1 VTIAVFVLVVGLL
14 ASPLLRSS
22 AWAAS
27 TPPPPPVSGQFDAL
41 TYNVA
46 GLPEALSGSEPATN
60 TPLISPLLNDYDL
73 VLVQEDW
80 ENPDPPIPGL
90 SVYHHLLIA
99 DATHPYLSD
108 PAPVPL
114 GSDPRRPTALVSDGL
129 NRLSDFP
136 FGELTREMWP
146 NCFGGI
152 DQSDGGAGDCL
163 SQKGFSMARTE
174 FAPGIVIDVYNL
186 HAEAGSK
193 PLDIQ
198 YSAEDFDVLGD
209 YIVANSAGRP
219 VIVGGDYNLHTD
231 EVGDGAVFDEF
242 LAATGATDVC
252 AAIDCGDDDDRI
264 DKFVFR
270 DGAGIDLE
278 PLTHN
283 FEVDKFKRADGE
295 PLSDHD
301 ALAVTFAWTLD
312 PAFTDVPTSH
322 SFFGEIGWLS
332 NLGLTSGYGD
342 GTFRP
347 GATTPRQDVAA
358 LLHRY
363 AERLGLAD
371 AADAGECTTAPFPDV
386 PADHPRCREI
396 AWMVDEGISAGYGDG
411 TFRPDART
419 DRQSAAGFFHR
430 LLIGPAGAPPC
441 GAPPFTDVAVGH
453 VLCGEIAWLADAGI
467 AGGHADGS
475 FRPTGALA
483 RQDLA
488 AMLYR
493 ASFVPS

>member
-152 DQSDGGAGDCL
+152 DQS
-163 SQKGFSMARTE
+163 
-174 FAPGIVIDVYNL
+174 
-186 HAEAGSK
+186 
-193 PLDIQ
+193 
-198 YSAEDFDVLGD
+198 
-209 YIVANSAGRP
+209 
-219 VIVGGDYNLHTD
+219 
-231 EVGDGAVFDEF
+231 
-242 LAATGATDVC
+242 
-252 AAIDCGDDDDRI
+252 
-264 DKFVFR
+264 
-270 DGAGIDLE
+270 
-278 PLTHN
+278 
-283 FEVDKFKRADGE
+283 
-295 PLSDHD
+295 
-301 ALAVTFAWTLD
+301 
-312 PAFTDVPTSH
+312 
-322 SFFGEIGWLS
+322 
-332 NLGLTSGYGD
+332 
-342 GTFRP
+342 
-347 GATTPRQDVAA
+347 
-358 LLHRY
+358 
-363 AERLGLAD
+363 
-371 AADAGECTTAPFPDV
+371 
-386 PADHPRCREI
+386 
-396 AWMVDEGISAGYGDG
+396 EGCMMD
-411 TFRPDART
+411 
-419 DRQSAAGFFHR
+419 
-430 LLIGPAGAPPC
+430 
-441 GAPPFTDVAVGH
+441 
-453 VLCGEIAWLADAGI
+453 
-467 AGGHADGS
+467 
-475 FRPTGALA
+475 
-483 RQDLA
+483 
-488 AMLYR
+488 
-493 ASFVPS
+493 